1 MVCQIFLSE
10 NVILMLMLQT
20 MSILSLNIDYPP
32 GLSIYLSNGNK
43 NLANHELNTMGGI
56 WKHVIGLTPRQNCLW
71 FQIFRKQIEDLKKSK
86 ISWNKT
92 VLGKTGRI
100 AQRSLFLWFPIGD
113 GGGVTWGKLV
123 SIIRCYFWLKNI
135 KVWDDIEHFHCD
147 DIILR
152 YFGHLSQCCLNAYP
166 PPPGLPTPTPGS
178 SNVLSFI

>member
-1 MVCQIFLSE
+1 MNYVMMVCQIFLSE
-10 NVILMLMLQT
+10 NVILMLILQT

-100 AQRSLFLWFPIGD
+100 AQRSLFLFSYRLGIFINTTTN
-113 GGGVTWGKLV
+113 VTKISIKYKRHNKNSAIQIPLSKESINQDKDYLKV
-123 SIIRCYFWLKNI
+123 SEKSKNTT
-135 KVWDDIEHFHCD
+135 E
-147 DIILR
+147 
-152 YFGHLSQCCLNAYP
+152 
-166 PPPGLPTPTPGS
+166 
-178 SNVLSFI
+178 NVK